1 MPQAKFPPLSLAG
14 GSTGCLLIHGF
25 TSCPLDVRPLTKH
38 MHQRGYTV
46 QEVLLPGHGTSYE
59 DMARYGAGDWL
70 AAVEAQLA
78 ALESRCS
85 QVWLVG
91 FSMGGTLA
99 ALAAARN
106 PVQGL
111 ISLAAP
117 IWPRPWRA
125 RYAGILQYFQKYA
138 ELGKAQEFRFPSWR
152 YQRVAVKNVADL
164 ITLIRMAKAAY
175 ARIDVP
181 TLVVQGSGDRTI
193 EVRSAK
199 YIYDKLSASD
209 KELFVVEGGGHML
222 LLESTSPDIC
232 SKVEQFIS
240 SRTGGKSVV

>member
-1 MPQAKFPPLSLAG
+1 MPRVKFTPLSLAG
-14 GSTGCLLIHGF
+14 GGTGCLLIHGF

-38 MHQRGYTV
+38 LHQHGYTV

-59 DMARYGAGDWL
+59 DMAGYGAGDWL
-70 AAVEAQLA
+70 AAVEDQLA
-78 ALESRCS
+78 ELQGRCPR
-85 QVWLVG
+85 VWLVG

-138 ELGKAQEFRFPSWR
+138 ELGKAQELRFPSWR

-164 ITLIRMAKAAY
+164 NTLIRRAKAAY
-175 ARIDVP
+175 AGIEVP
-181 TLVVQGSGDRTI
+181 TLVVQGSADGTI
-193 EVRSAK
+193 EVRSAM

-209 KELFVVEGGGHML
+209 KELYIVEGGGHML
-222 LLESTSPDIC
+222 LLESASPQIC
-232 SKVEQFIS
+232 SRVEQFIS
-240 SRTGGKSVV
+240 SRTGRE